1 MHTQTREVAL
11 HVPRLSEDSGK
22 GTGTEQLWGMHRK
35 QGVRELAKLWV
46 VLVSKATNLGSLGRW
61 SSGR

>member
-22 GTGTEQLWGMHRK
+22 GTGAGTEQLWGMHRN
-35 QGVRELAKLWV
+35 QGTGQAVGDLGGQRSKLEFLREVEL
-46 VLVSKATNLGSLGRW
+46 R
-61 SSGR
+61 